1 MNDEST
7 VDAVEVSKFA
17 QLASNWWD
25 PQGPLKTLHDINPCR
40 LAWITQHQSLHGLR
54 VLDVGCGGG
63 ILAES
68 RAREGALVTGL
79 DVEPDAIAAAH
90 EHATSHGLSIDYVC
104 QPLEHFE
111 SAAFDVVICMELLE
125 HVSHPELLLEHLVRL
140 VKEDHLIFLSTL
152 NRTVKAYATAI
163 VAAEYVLEL
172 LPRQTHDY
180 QKFIRPSELAQQLR
194 AQGCEVVGLSGM
206 KYNPFT
212 RAATL
217 SPNVDV
223 NYLMTARRL
232 SSSAV

>member
-17 QLASNWWD
+17 QLALDWWD
-25 PQGPLKTLHDINPCR
+25 PQGALKTLHDINPCR
-40 LAWITQHQSLHGLR
+40 VAWITQQQSIDGLR

-68 RAREGALVTGL
+68 LAREGASVTGL
-79 DVEPDAIAAAH
+79 DVEPDAIAAARD
-90 EHATSHGLSIDYVC
+90 HAKTQGLTIDYVC
-104 QPLEHFE
+104 QPLESFE
-111 SAAFDVVICMELLE
+111 SAPFDVVICMELLE
-125 HVSHPELLLEHLVRL
+125 HVSHPELLIAHLVRL
-140 VKEDHLIFLSTL
+140 VKAEHLIFLSTL

-163 VAAEYVLEL
+163 LAAEYVLEL

-194 AQGCEVVGLSGM
+194 LQNCEVVGLSGM
-206 KYNPFT
+206 AYNPFT
-212 RAATL
+212 RTAQL
-217 SPNVDV
+217 SANVDV

-232 SSSAV
+232 SFSGV